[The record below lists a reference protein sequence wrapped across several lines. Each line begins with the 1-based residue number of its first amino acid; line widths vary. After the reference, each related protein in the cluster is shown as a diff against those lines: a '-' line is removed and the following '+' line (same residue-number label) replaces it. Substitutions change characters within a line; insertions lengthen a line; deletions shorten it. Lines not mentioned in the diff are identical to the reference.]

1 MLTRKRLKITTP
13 FGEEAEYLGI
23 LGLSCDYDD
32 IGIYMLDTGEY
43 KVLWER

>member
-1 MLTRKRLKITTP
+1 MSIRKTFKITTP
-13 FGEEAEYLGI
+13 FGEAEYLGI

-43 KVLWER
+43 KILWKR